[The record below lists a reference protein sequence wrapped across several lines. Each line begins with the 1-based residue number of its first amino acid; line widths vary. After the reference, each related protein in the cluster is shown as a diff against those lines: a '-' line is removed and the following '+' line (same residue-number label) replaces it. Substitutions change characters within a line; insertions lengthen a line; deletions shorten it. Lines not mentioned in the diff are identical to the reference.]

1 MRSYKLVLLLKSD
14 LGREKKKKLLGQVET
29 WAGAKE
35 AKTTELGE
43 KKLTY
48 TIKREKKG
56 DYVALEFTSEKVD
69 PGFEKRLVISDDIL
83 RHLMIRVK

>member
-14 LGREKKKKLLGQVET
+14 LAKEKKKKLLDQVET
-29 WAGAKE
+29 WVGAKE
-35 AKTTELGE
+35 TKTTELGE
-43 KKLTY
+43 KKLMY

-56 DYVALEFTSEKVD
+56 DYVFLEFGSEKID

-83 RHLMIRVK
+83 RHLMIRVR